1 MRLICTRNA
10 ADPVEPINDELDKR
24 VQNRLLCITI
34 VRQIIKQTTSPT
46 YKYKKIQFIN
56 VKS

>member
-46 YKYKKIQFIN
+46 YKSKKNTIYKC
-56 VKS
+56 